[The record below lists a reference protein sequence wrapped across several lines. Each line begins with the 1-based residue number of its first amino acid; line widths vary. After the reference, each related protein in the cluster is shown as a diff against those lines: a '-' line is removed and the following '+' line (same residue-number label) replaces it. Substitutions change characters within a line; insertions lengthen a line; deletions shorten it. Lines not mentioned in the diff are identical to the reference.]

1 EVLNPFVTSS
11 NDGFNR
17 LVPGFEAPVCI
28 VTSVGH
34 SYEVP
39 SRNRSILVG
48 LIRDLN
54 SPLATRFELR
64 SPNPLSNTYLVIA
77 GAYQTIIHGIKA
89 VAESKL
95 GTKELEKE
103 LSKDI
108 GENSFYLEKNRA
120 YRDENDVFEDYEEV
134 RGWMQELLDYLD
146 KLGRPEYL
154 SHIDSV
160 ADNFLFLPDG
170 RIRLIDWEYAGMC
183 DPLIDV
189 AMCAI
194 YSYYDEDEVE
204 RLMQIYLERTPT
216 QEERLVMDAY
226 IALGGFLWSL
236 WAVYKASLG
245 EEFGEYTIIMYRY
258 AKTYYRKFLQNL

>member
-1 EVLNPFVTSS
+1 CLKAGMTNKSFLFRIRDRHYICRIPGPGTELLINRKQEQAVYEMVKPLDITEHILYFNGDTGYKIAEFYEGARNSDAGNPEDVTSCMQVLKQLHRAHLTIGHRF
-11 NDGFNR
+11 DMRERIGF
-17 LVPGFEAPVCI
+17 
-28 VTSVGH
+28 
-34 SYEVP
+34 YEKLC
-39 SRNRSILVG
+39 RS
-48 LIRDLN
+48 
-54 SPLATRFELR
+54 
-64 SPNPLSNTYLVIA
+64 
-77 GAYQTIIHGIKA
+77 HGN
-89 VAESKL
+89 L
-95 GTKELEKE
+95 L
-103 LSKDI
+103 
-108 GENSFYLEKNRA
+108 
-120 YRDENDVFEDYEEV
+120 FEDYEEV